1 MILSTILQQI
11 AKKGIVQEI
20 TREGDVF
27 VTESNDFW
35 LSALYVISYILPII
49 YLGFILWV
57 VFKFFKLFKEQNNT
71 LSEIKEILQNKD
83 SHKF

>member
-1 MILSTILQQI
+1 MILSVILQQI
-11 AKKGIVQEI
+11 PNKGIVQEI

-35 LSALYVISYILPII
+35 LSALYVTSYILPII

-71 LSEIKEILQNKD
+71 LSEIKEILQNKESD
-83 SHKF
+83 KI

>member
-11 AKKGIVQEI
+11 PKKGIVQEI

-27 VTESNDFW
+27 VTESNDLW
-35 LSALYVISYILPII
+35 LSVLYLASYVLPII

-71 LSEIKEILQNKD
+71 LSEIKEILK
-83 SHKF
+83 SKESTEI